1 MSAIVR
7 ALSTPKP
14 PFLIKAKRCCRREA
28 GKEEGGEPGRA
39 IAPTQGAGNGG
50 RGAGG
55 DGGGA
60 APDSAKAEPA
70 GLPRQQAWEGERGRS
85 QGQLKSTWPK
95 NRTQGLAFKERG
107 VCVNALILSS
117 RGFSVGLRLGGR
129 QHRRYLIH

>member
-1 MSAIVR
+1 MSR
-7 ALSTPKP
+7 AGRSSRPR
-14 PFLIKAKRCCRREA
+14 AQGMGAA
-28 GKEEGGEPGRA
+28 GPAAMGEGR
-39 IAPTQGAGNGG
+39 
-50 RGAGG
+50 
-55 DGGGA
+55 

-107 VCVNALILSS
+107 VCVNAPILSS